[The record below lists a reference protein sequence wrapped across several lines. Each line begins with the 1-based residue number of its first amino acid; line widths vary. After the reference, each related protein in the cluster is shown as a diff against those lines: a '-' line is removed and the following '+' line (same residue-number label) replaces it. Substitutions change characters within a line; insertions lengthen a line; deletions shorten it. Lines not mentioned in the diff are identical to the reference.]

1 MYVIKKVQD
10 KKNIYT
16 IFSILFLA
24 GLVVILLF
32 LIIIISKLS

>member
-16 IFSILFLA
+16 VFSILFLA
-24 GLVVILLF
+24 GLAVIILF
-32 LIIIISKLS
+32 LIIIIFQLS